1 MNDFARR
8 ERRRS
13 QGSFQRAGD
22 QLRGSFFPGA
32 ETGRSRRLVP
42 RLDLVEGDEDYLLY
56 VDLPGLTKEE
66 IDITYQDGEL
76 SISGERKEEA
86 REGQR
91 FHRAERFFG
100 RFHRAVSF
108 QDVDVDGIEASFENG
123 VLSVRIP
130 KQKES
135 KPQRIE
141 VS

>member
-1 MNDFARR
+1 MSDIAGGEGRR
-8 ERRRS
+8 P
-13 QGSFQRAGD
+13 QGAAQRVGD
-22 QLRGSFFPGA
+22 QLLGSFFPGA
-32 ETGRSRRLVP
+32 EAGRSRRLVP
-42 RLDLVEGDEDYLLY
+42 RLDLVESERDYLIQ

-76 SISGERKEEA
+76 TISGERKEA
-86 REGQR
+86 QREGQR

-100 RFHRAVSF
+100 HFHRAVSF

-130 KQKES
+130 KRQES
-135 KPQRIE
+135 RPQRIE